1 VESQSSEKVDIA
13 RILIHSVDGPASTAR
28 VSSMEAANSVL
39 QSWVHD
45 QSGTVPAACEVEIL
59 FEDGLRYHSHYP
71 LKEQEKGVSLNRHV
85 RRQLAAMT
93 KTRLVNKGLQ
103 PANDSIICPDQ
114 RDATEC
120 AKAMLA
126 HYNI

>member
-1 VESQSSEKVDIA
+1 VATQSSDKVDVS

-39 QSWVHD
+39 LDWAHD
-45 QSGTVPAACEVEIL
+45 QSGTTPLACEVEIV
-59 FEDGLRYHSHYP
+59 FEDGLRYHSRYR
-71 LKEQEKGVSLNRHV
+71 LQDRAKGVSLNRHV
-85 RRQLAAMT
+85 RRQLAAMI
-93 KTRLVNKGLQ
+93 KTGCATMPRHA
-103 PANDSIICPDQ
+103 ANDAIISLDE

-120 AKAMLA
+120 AKAMLT